1 MVLAREVLG
10 VLRPRR
16 AIADRLL
23 ETLLAAD
30 PRVARLDD
38 GRWSLVTDAPE
49 SPTLESCRFAVVDVE
64 TTGGSPRRGD
74 RVIEVAVATLVG
86 DEVTLSYESLV
97 NPGFAIPG
105 EITGVTGITDAL
117 IAGAPS
123 FVQLAGPLLQILNGA
138 VFVAHNARFDWAFL
152 TTELERAQSILLS
165 GPRVCTVRLARK
177 LVPELDHRNLDA
189 VTYYFGIPDPA
200 RHRAAGDA
208 VATAQVLRRLLGLA
222 RDRNIRTLA
231 ELSAL

>member
-1 MVLAREVLG
+1 VLAREVLG

-23 ETLLAAD
+23 ETLLSAD

-38 GRWSLVTDAPE
+38 GRWSLVADAPE
-49 SPTLESCRFAVVDVE
+49 SPLLEACRFAVVDVE

-74 RVIEVAVATLVG
+74 RVIEVAVAMLVG
-86 DEVTLSYESLV
+86 DEVSLAYESLV

-105 EITGVTGITDAL
+105 EITSVTGITETM

-123 FVQLAGPLLQILNGA
+123 FSQVAGHLLHALQGT

-165 GPRVCTVRLARK
+165 GPRLCTVRLARK

-189 VTYYFGIPDPA
+189 VTYHFGIVNQA

-208 VATAQVLRRLLGLA
+208 MATAHALRRLLGLA
-222 RDRNIRTLA
+222 REKDLRTLA